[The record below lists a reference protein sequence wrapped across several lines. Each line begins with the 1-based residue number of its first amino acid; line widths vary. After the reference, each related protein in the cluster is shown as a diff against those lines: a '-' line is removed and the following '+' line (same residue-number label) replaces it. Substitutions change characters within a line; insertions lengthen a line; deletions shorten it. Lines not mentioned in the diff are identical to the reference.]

1 MTPASNT
8 VTSSV
13 SAGTEVWAV
22 EGVAH
27 SILYYLDAS
36 SISAFVNIIQATTKL
51 REYLQDSELWA
62 KLSELHFGGLRDPA
76 LRVERCSTQ
85 SRSWSVGNRKLACV
99 ELDEFMQSLDD
110 WKRFDDTVTIVEGDV
125 GRINNINDTPL
136 DGIAFP
142 TSSYLVNPHIGAASV
157 VFRRAGHGLDR
168 FVSEQSFREGLA
180 NGAGWLPVGSAVV
193 TPGFDTGVEKL
204 IHCVGPSVGTVN
216 CYELLSQT
224 YTSVLN
230 CAVDENL
237 QCIAMVSISTG
248 NLGVPCVKGAQVALR
263 TLQKFLVTSHWEGK
277 LAVVCND
284 TSVMQAFTDEKTVLL
299 KGFNIVP
306 PLPATEA
313 AGRWFS

>member
-51 REYLQDSELWA
+51 REYLQDSELWRNCPSCTLVVCETQRFE
-62 KLSELHFGGLRDPA
+62 LSAAPHKVVAGR
-76 LRVERCSTQ
+76 
-85 SRSWSVGNRKLACV
+85 LAIG
-99 ELDEFMQSLDD
+99 SL
-110 WKRFDDTVTIVEGDV
+110 
-125 GRINNINDTPL
+125 L
-136 DGIAFP
+136 
-142 TSSYLVNPHIGAASV
+142 NPHIGAASV

-230 CAVDENL
+230 CAVNENL

>member
-85 SRSWSVGNRKLACV
+85 SRSWSVGNRKLA
-99 ELDEFMQSLDD
+99 
-110 WKRFDDTVTIVEGDV
+110 
-125 GRINNINDTPL
+125 
-136 DGIAFP
+136 
-142 TSSYLVNPHIGAASV
+142 
-157 VFRRAGHGLDR
+157 
-168 FVSEQSFREGLA
+168 EQSFREGLA

-230 CAVDENL
+230 CAVNENL